1 MSDRIRRA
9 LRNLDAETA
18 VTMVLHAV
26 IPFSTLF
33 WTLWGSFGFWTDVFG
48 SPLLAFGAMIAVE
61 SIALIGFVMYVADW
75 SPGSW
80 VRRMRH
86 CLPIIPSFQLLHT
99 LHTVIAPNSFTF
111 DLATRMQWTVD
122 IASWMIA
129 AAFTFIFSVIS
140 FGAWESFGQTL
151 RNPYAWRLARI
162 QREFERKQKEIEIQR
177 AQLEAECELARLGAL
192 MIRDEKVASL
202 SNEQLSLSAM
212 IPVDEAMLLAKRQR
226 YAAVSEALRRIQ
238 FPTSPD
244 VSAPM
249 PLAAPS
255 NGSDSVSPAAP
266 SNGGAPVS
274 PAVPSNGSALVS
286 LAASSNEGAP
296 VSLAASSNEGAP
308 VSLAAS
314 SNEGAP
320 VSPAVPSNGGAP
332 VSLAAPSNGIAP
344 VSLAVPS
351 NGGAPVSLAVPS
363 NGIAPVSLAAPS
375 NGIAPVS
382 LVAPSNGIAP
392 VSLVAPSNGIAP
404 VSLVAPSNGIA
415 PVSLAAPSNGSDPVE
430 HIALSEDEEKLIRF
444 ACAAYLLGIG
454 ASLAY
459 AASQC
464 NVPRTTLRDRVHNAE
479 GATRYVEIACS
490 RLSPQGAAEFHRR
503 SREEEQKFLLQ
514 RLHRQEQ

>member
-202 SNEQLSLSAM
+202 SNEQLRLSAM

-296 VSLAASSNEGAP
+296 VSLAASSNEGT
-308 VSLAAS
+308 
-314 SNEGAP
+314 P

-332 VSLAAPSNGIAP
+332 VSLAVPSNGGVLVSLAAPSNGIAP
-344 VSLAVPS
+344 VSLA
-351 NGGAPVSLAVPS
+351 APS

-382 LVAPSNGIAP
+382 LVAPSNEG
-392 VSLVAPSNGIAP
+392 
-404 VSLVAPSNGIA
+404 A

-479 GATRYVEIACS
+479 GAIRYVEIACS

>member
-162 QREFERKQKEIEIQR
+162 QREFERKRKEIEIQR

-202 SNEQLSLSAM
+202 SNEQLRLSAM

-255 NGSDSVSPAAP
+255 NGSDSVS
-266 SNGGAPVS
+266 
-274 PAVPSNGSALVS
+274 
-286 LAASSNEGAP
+286 LA
-296 VSLAASSNEGAP
+296 
-308 VSLAAS
+308 
-314 SNEGAP
+314 
-320 VSPAVPSNGGAP
+320 
-332 VSLAAPSNGIAP
+332 
-344 VSLAVPS
+344 
-351 NGGAPVSLAVPS
+351 
-363 NGIAPVSLAAPS
+363 
-375 NGIAPVS
+375 
-382 LVAPSNGIAP
+382 
-392 VSLVAPSNGIAP
+392 APSNGIAP

-503 SREEEQKFLLQ
+503 SREEEQKFLL
-514 RLHRQEQ
+514 RGGTAFSASSALSKRIPFKERHSLMR

>member
-99 LHTVIAPNSFTF
+99 LHTVIAPNPFTF

-177 AQLEAECELARLGAL
+177 AQFEAECELARLGAL

-202 SNEQLSLSAM
+202 SNEQLRLSAM

-255 NGSDSVSPAAP
+255 NG
-266 SNGGAPVS
+266 GAPVS

-286 LAASSNEGAP
+286 PAASSNEGAP
-296 VSLAASSNEGAP
+296 VSP
-308 VSLAAS
+308 AAS

-320 VSPAVPSNGGAP
+320 VSPAVPSNGSVL
-332 VSLAAPSNGIAP
+332 VSLAAPSNGSDSVSLAAPSNGSDP
-344 VSLAVPS
+344 VSLVA
-351 NGGAPVSLAVPS
+351 PS

-375 NGIAPVS
+375 NGS
-382 LVAPSNGIAP
+382 D
-392 VSLVAPSNGIAP
+392 P

-444 ACAAYLLGIG
+444 ACAAYLLRIG

-503 SREEEQKFLLQ
+503 AREEEQKFLLLKE
-514 RLHRQEQ
+514 RHSLMR

>member
-202 SNEQLSLSAM
+202 SNEQLRLSAM

-255 NGSDSVSPAAP
+255 NGSDSVSLAAPSNGSDSVSLAAP

-274 PAVPSNGSALVS
+274 PAVPSNGSA
-286 LAASSNEGAP
+286 P
-296 VSLAASSNEGAP
+296 VSLAASSNEGT
-308 VSLAAS
+308 
-314 SNEGAP
+314 P
-320 VSPAVPSNGGAP
+320 VSP
-332 VSLAAPSNGIAP
+332 
-344 VSLAVPS
+344 AVPS

-363 NGIAPVSLAAPS
+363 NGGVLVSPA
-375 NGIAPVS
+375 
-382 LVAPSNGIAP
+382 
-392 VSLVAPSNGIAP
+392 
-404 VSLVAPSNGIA
+404 APSNGIA

-479 GATRYVEIACS
+479 GATRYVKIACS

>member
-99 LHTVIAPNSFTF
+99 LHTVIAPNPFTF

-177 AQLEAECELARLGAL
+177 AQLEAECELARLEAL

-202 SNEQLSLSAM
+202 SNEQLRLSAM

-255 NGSDSVSPAAP
+255 NGSDSVSLAAP

-274 PAVPSNGSALVS
+274 PAAPSNGSALVS
-286 LAASSNEGAP
+286 LAASSNEGA
-296 VSLAASSNEGAP
+296 L

-320 VSPAVPSNGGAP
+320 VSPA
-332 VSLAAPSNGIAP
+332 APSNGSVL
-344 VSLAVPS
+344 VSLA
-351 NGGAPVSLAVPS
+351 
-363 NGIAPVSLAAPS
+363 
-375 NGIAPVS
+375 
-382 LVAPSNGIAP
+382 
-392 VSLVAPSNGIAP
+392 
-404 VSLVAPSNGIA
+404 APSNGIA

-479 GATRYVEIACS
+479 GATRYVKIACS

-503 SREEEQKFLLQ
+503 AREEEQKFLLQ

>member
-202 SNEQLSLSAM
+202 SNEQLRLSAM

-255 NGSDSVSPAAP
+255 NGSDSVS
-266 SNGGAPVS
+266 
-274 PAVPSNGSALVS
+274 
-286 LAASSNEGAP
+286 
-296 VSLAASSNEGAP
+296 
-308 VSLAAS
+308 
-314 SNEGAP
+314 
-320 VSPAVPSNGGAP
+320 
-332 VSLAAPSNGIAP
+332 
-344 VSLAVPS
+344 
-351 NGGAPVSLAVPS
+351 
-363 NGIAPVSLAAPS
+363 LAAPS

-382 LVAPSNGIAP
+382 LVAPSNEG
-392 VSLVAPSNGIAP
+392 
-404 VSLVAPSNGIA
+404 A

-479 GATRYVEIACS
+479 GAIRYVEIACS

>member
-202 SNEQLSLSAM
+202 SNEQLRLSAM

-255 NGSDSVSPAAP
+255 NGSDS
-266 SNGGAPVS
+266 
-274 PAVPSNGSALVS
+274 
-286 LAASSNEGAP
+286 
-296 VSLAASSNEGAP
+296 
-308 VSLAAS
+308 
-314 SNEGAP
+314 
-320 VSPAVPSNGGAP
+320 
-332 VSLAAPSNGIAP
+332 
-344 VSLAVPS
+344 
-351 NGGAPVSLAVPS
+351 
-363 NGIAPVSLAAPS
+363 
-375 NGIAPVS
+375 
-382 LVAPSNGIAP
+382 
-392 VSLVAPSNGIAP
+392 
-404 VSLVAPSNGIA
+404 
-415 PVSLAAPSNGSDPVE
+415 VSLAAPSNGSDPVE

>member
-202 SNEQLSLSAM
+202 SNEQLRLSAM

-255 NGSDSVSPAAP
+255 NGSDSVSLAAP

-274 PAVPSNGSALVS
+274 PAVPSNGSA
-286 LAASSNEGAP
+286 
-296 VSLAASSNEGAP
+296 
-308 VSLAAS
+308 
-314 SNEGAP
+314 
-320 VSPAVPSNGGAP
+320 P

-344 VSLAVPS
+344 VSLA
-351 NGGAPVSLAVPS
+351 APS

-392 VSLVAPSNGIAP
+392 VSLAAPSNGIAP
-404 VSLVAPSNGIA
+404 VSQ
-415 PVSLAAPSNGSDPVE
+415 AAPSNGSDPVE

-479 GATRYVEIACS
+479 GAARYVEIACS

>member
-202 SNEQLSLSAM
+202 SNEQLRLSAM

-274 PAVPSNGSALVS
+274 
-286 LAASSNEGAP
+286 
-296 VSLAASSNEGAP
+296 
-308 VSLAAS
+308 
-314 SNEGAP
+314 
-320 VSPAVPSNGGAP
+320 
-332 VSLAAPSNGIAP
+332 
-344 VSLAVPS
+344 LAVPS
-351 NGGAPVSLAVPS
+351 NGGVL
-363 NGIAPVSLAAPS
+363 VSLAAPS

-382 LVAPSNGIAP
+382 LVAPSNEG
-392 VSLVAPSNGIAP
+392 
-404 VSLVAPSNGIA
+404 A

-479 GATRYVEIACS
+479 GAIRYVEIACS

>member
-202 SNEQLSLSAM
+202 SNEQLRLSAM

-274 PAVPSNGSALVS
+274 PAVPSNGSTL
-286 LAASSNEGAP
+286 
-296 VSLAASSNEGAP
+296 
-308 VSLAAS
+308 
-314 SNEGAP
+314 
-320 VSPAVPSNGGAP
+320 VSPAAPSNGGAP
-332 VSLAAPSNGIAP
+332 VSPAGPSNGCAH
-344 VSLAVPS
+344 VSQ
-351 NGGAPVSLAVPS
+351 
-363 NGIAPVSLAAPS
+363 AA
-375 NGIAPVS
+375 
-382 LVAPSNGIAP
+382 
-392 VSLVAPSNGIAP
+392 
-404 VSLVAPSNGIA
+404 
-415 PVSLAAPSNGSDPVE
+415 
-430 HIALSEDEEKLIRF
+430 
-444 ACAAYLLGIG
+444 
-454 ASLAY
+454 
-459 AASQC
+459 
-464 NVPRTTLRDRVHNAE
+464 
-479 GATRYVEIACS
+479 
-490 RLSPQGAAEFHRR
+490 
-503 SREEEQKFLLQ
+503 
-514 RLHRQEQ
+514 